1 MAILEVENSAGPQ
14 SSCGRLEGALL
25 SRNCWPIRPI
35 LMQMHAIEAAT
46 LMQTADMLLPTF
58 LTAVAVALVRQQQ
71 QQQQQQRWQQ
81 QRRRPSRKRK
91 VGQLEIVYAFLRVD
105 LAVGFDRA
113 HSAASLAKDDMAA
126 SPLVAL
132 PLTSQHLYRLL
143 RLALAAGAVGVA
155 DFAEPTVLEV
165 LPVDLG
171 CGADQSPAVLQR
183 SAVEVLTGPAA
194 TRLALELAFECLP
207 RTKSTRGPR
216 PSQNRPE
223 L

>member
-58 LTAVAVALVRQQQ
+58 LTAVAVALVRQQ